1 MTFSNLPSGAEE
13 VSMRKLRLDVRSELF
28 AGGAVSHVVGSGTT
42 FVLARVKLTDD
53 ESLAF
58 LHVPH
63 QSTRVSLVREDL
75 GSVAAGVVDADLD
88 GSDTDRV
95 LGEGDKTSVSTDGKA
110 RSIAVFSNHDEA
122 LVITVDIFGDCELV
136 QSRPAFD
143 PEPPLL
149 GELESG
155 RTTSDGIEQLIELLR
170 GVLRA

>member
-1 MTFSNLPSGAEE
+1 M
-13 VSMRKLRLDVRSELF
+13 KLSDDIP
-28 AGGAVSHVVGSGTT
+28 
-42 FVLARVKLTDD
+42 LAI
-53 ESLAF
+53 

-110 RSIAVFSNHDEA
+110 RSIAVFSDHDEA

>member
-1 MTFSNLPSGAEE
+1 
-13 VSMRKLRLDVRSELF
+13 MRKLRLDVRLELF
-28 AGGAVSHVVGSGTT
+28 ARGAVSHVVGSGTT

-63 QSTRVSLVREDL
+63 QSTRVSLLREGL
-75 GSVAAGVVDADLD
+75 GSLAAGVVDTDLD
-88 GSDTDRV
+88 GSDTDII
-95 LGEGDKTSVSTDGKA
+95 LGEGDKTGVSTDGKV
-110 RSIAVFSNHDEA
+110 RSIAVFSDHDEA
-122 LVITVDIFGDCELV
+122 LVLAVDIFGDCELV

-143 PEPPLL
+143 PELPLL

-155 RTTSDGIEQLIELLR
+155 RTTSDGIEHLIELLQ